1 MKKKIIAILFRF
13 INLITKEVGFETEKT
28 MVINQLNK
36 QNLFSVNSIV
46 NNNKSNKI
54 TISLTTFGIRINDVY
69 LAIESIG
76 KQTLKPSR
84 VILWLSQDE
93 YHPEKLPITLMN
105 LKLRG
110 LEIKFCKDLR
120 SYKKIIPTIKEC
132 PNDLIITIDDDVI
145 YNFDLI
151 EVLYKNHLKDP
162 KVIYCGQAKVMKIKK
177 KLKFDYSSWVKVNEN
192 SDESLMNFPIG
203 FGGVLYFPGC
213 FDTEVLN
220 EDAFMS
226 LAPTA
231 DDIWLKAMSLINK
244 IPVKQV
250 SCDFSKFSKFIPLG
264 IAQEDSLSIANV
276 RMEKNNEQL
285 TNVFKQYNCFFVFK

>member
-1 MKKKIIAILFRF
+1 MKKKIISILFRF
-13 INLITKEVGFETEKT
+13 INLFSKKAGLEIEKT
-28 MVINQLNK
+28 IVINQINT
-36 QNLFSVNSIV
+36 QNSSSINSIL
-46 NNNKSNKI
+46 NIDTNNKI
-54 TISLTTFGIRINDVY
+54 TISLTTFGRRINDVY
-69 LAIESIG
+69 LALESIA
-76 KQTLKPSR
+76 KQTLKPNR

-93 YHPEKLPITLMN
+93 FHPEKLPMTLIN

>member
-1 MKKKIIAILFRF
+1 MKKKIISILFRF
-13 INLITKEVGFETEKT
+13 INLFSKKAGLEIEKT
-28 MVINQLNK
+28 IVINQLNT
-36 QNLFSVNSIV
+36 QNSSSINSIL
-46 NNNKSNKI
+46 NIDTNNKI
-54 TISLTTFGIRINDVY
+54 TISLTTFGRRINDVY
-69 LAIESIG
+69 LALESIA
-76 KQTLKPSR
+76 KQTLKPNR

-93 YHPEKLPITLMN
+93 FHPEKLPMTLIN

-151 EVLYKNHLKDP
+151 EVLYKNYLKDT
-162 KVIYCGQAKVMKIKK
+162 KVIYCGHARVMKIKS
-177 KLKFDYSSWVKVNEN
+177 KLKFDYGSWVKANEN
-192 SDESLMNFPIG
+192 SDESLMNFPVG

-213 FDTEVLN
+213 FDKEVLN
-220 EDAFMS
+220 VDIFMS

-250 SCDFSKFSKFIPLG
+250 SGDFSKFAKLIPLE
-264 IAQEDSLSIANV
+264 IAQEDSLSIINIK
-276 RMEKNNEQL
+276 MGKNNEQL
-285 TNVFKQYNCFFVFK
+285 TNVFKRYNCFSIFN

>member
-1 MKKKIIAILFRF
+1 MKKKIISILFRF
-13 INLITKEVGFETEKT
+13 INLFSKKAGLEIEKT
-28 MVINQLNK
+28 IVINQLNT
-36 QNLFSVNSIV
+36 QNSSSINSIL
-46 NNNKSNKI
+46 NIDTNNKI
-54 TISLTTFGIRINDVY
+54 TISLTTFGRRINDVY
-69 LAIESIG
+69 LALESIA
-76 KQTLKPSR
+76 KQTLKPNR

-93 YHPEKLPITLMN
+93 FHPEKLPMTLIN

-151 EVLYKNHLKDP
+151 EVLYKNYLKDT
-162 KVIYCGQAKVMKIKK
+162 KVIYCGHAKVMKIKN
-177 KLKFDYSSWVKVNEN
+177 KLKFDYNSWVKANEN
-192 SDESLMNFPIG
+192 SDESLMNFPVG

-213 FDTEVLN
+213 FDKEVLN
-220 EDAFMS
+220 VDIFMS

-250 SCDFSKFSKFIPLG
+250 SGDFSKFAKLIPLE

-276 RMEKNNEQL
+276 RMGKNNEQL